1 MVNRMIS
8 KILIANRGEIAVRII
23 RAAKEMGIKTAV
35 VHSTA
40 DKDSLAV
47 KLADQAIC
55 IGPAPASESYLF
67 YQNILSAALSSK
79 ADAIHPGY
87 GFLAENSHFSDACR
101 AMKIVFIGPKS
112 NAIRRM
118 GDKAMAKE
126 LMRNSGVP
134 VIPGSDGIV
143 DSFNSACETTE
154 KTGFPIIIKASA
166 GGGGKGM
173 RIVDDKK
180 DLEKAFNYAATE
192 AQQAFGDS
200 RVYIE
205 KYIGS
210 PKHIEVQILGDKHG
224 NVVHLFERDCSIQ
237 RRHQKLVEEAPSPSI
252 DKDTRKK
259 LGEIAVKA
267 AHSVEYDS
275 AGTIEF
281 LYDVDTNDFYFME
294 MNTRI
299 QVEHPVSEMITG
311 IDLIK
316 YQIRIANGEE
326 LDIKQKHIE
335 QRGHAIECR
344 INAENPEK
352 DFHPNPGK
360 ITQLRLPGGP
370 GIRIDSGVYSGY
382 SIPPFYDSM
391 VAKLI
396 AWGTNR
402 KEAIDRMKR
411 GLDEFH
417 IEGIKTTIPFHK
429 EVMKQKEFLS
439 GQYTTDFISK
449 YMS

>member
-1 MVNRMIS
+1 MIS

-23 RAAKEMGIKTAV
+23 RACKELGIETVQVYSK
-35 VHSTA
+35 A

-47 KLADQAIC
+47 KMADRAVC
-55 IGPAPASESYLF
+55 IGPPPATESYLF
-67 YQNILSAALSSK
+67 YQNILSAALAVK

-87 GFLAENSHFSDACR
+87 GFLAENPHFADACR
-101 AMKIVFIGPKS
+101 ALKLLFIGPKS
-112 NAIRRM
+112 NVIRRM
-118 GDKAMAKE
+118 GDKAKAKE
-126 LMRNSGVP
+126 LMRDSGVP
-134 VIPGSDGIV
+134 VVPGSDGIV
-143 DSFNSACETTE
+143 ESLENANEVVE
-154 KTGFPIIIKASA
+154 KTGFPVIIKASA

-173 RIVDDKK
+173 RIVPEKAN
-180 DLEKAFNYAATE
+180 LEKAFNYASVE

-205 KYIGS
+205 RYIAD
-210 PKHIEVQILGDKHG
+210 PKHIEVQILGDRHG

-267 AHSVEYDS
+267 AQSVEYDS

-281 LYDVDTNDFYFME
+281 LYDIGTKEFYFME

-299 QVEHPVSEMITG
+299 QVEHPVSEEITG

-316 YQIRIANGEE
+316 SQIRIANGEK
-326 LDIKQKHIE
+326 LSFKQKNIE
-335 QRGHAIECR
+335 RNGHSIECR
-344 INAENPEK
+344 INAEDPEN
-352 DFHPNPGK
+352 DFKPSPGK
-360 ITQLRLPGGP
+360 ITQLMIPGGP
-370 GIRIDSGVYSGY
+370 GVRVDSGTYPGY
-382 SIPPFYDSM
+382 TIPPYYDSM

-396 AWGTNR
+396 TRGNDR
-402 KEAIDRMKR
+402 REAVERMKR
-411 GLDEFH
+411 ALDEFH

-429 EVMKQKEFLS
+429 EVMKNREFLS
-439 GQYTTDFISK
+439 GQYTTDFVNK
-449 YMS
+449 YMG

>member
-1 MVNRMIS
+1 MIS

-23 RAAKEMGIKTAV
+23 RAAKELGIKTAV
-35 VHSTA
+35 VYSKA
-40 DKDSLAV
+40 DKESLAV

-55 IGPAPASESYLF
+55 IGPAPAAESYLF

-87 GFLAENSHFSDACR
+87 GFLAENPHFSDACR
-101 AMKIVFIGPKS
+101 AMKIQFIGPKS

-143 DSFNSACETTE
+143 DSFNIACEIVE

-173 RIVDDKK
+173 RIVDEKK
-180 DLEKAFNYAATE
+180 ELERAFNYAATE

-267 AHSVEYDS
+267 AQSVEYDS
-275 AGTIEF
+275 AGTVEF
-281 LYDVDTNDFYFME
+281 LYDVDTKQFFFME

-326 LDIKQKHIE
+326 LDLKQKHIE
-335 QRGHAIECR
+335 QRGHALECR

-360 ITQLRLPGGP
+360 ITQLRVPGGP

-382 SIPPFYDSM
+382 TIPPYYDSM

-411 GLDEFH
+411 GLDEFY

-429 EVMKQKEFLS
+429 EVMKHKEFLS